1 MDAHRLTY
9 VLLDTTFGM
18 FAIVW
23 RRADSGVKV
32 QRVLLPTAT
41 TDVEHRIGQYYP
53 TASPGTCPTIA
64 DLCDR
69 IRAFLRGQDVAFDL
83 QQVNLDLCSK
93 FQKRVLLAE
102 HVIPRGWVTTYG
114 RIARYL
120 CAPGAARAVGRAL
133 AHNPFPIIIPCHRAI
148 RTDGQLG
155 GFQGGEE
162 MKRRL
167 LELEGVQVSPTGRV
181 STPNL
186 YY

>member
-18 FAIVW
+18 LGLIW
-23 RRADSGVKV
+23 QQADGGVKV

-41 TDVEHRIGQYYP
+41 IDIEHRIRQYYH
-53 TASPGTCPTIA
+53 TASPGTSPTIA

-69 IRAFLRGQDVAFDL
+69 IRAFLRGQPVAFDVG
-83 QQVNLDLCSK
+83 QVNLDLCSQ
-93 FQKRVLLAE
+93 FQRRALLAE
-102 HVIPRGWVTTYG
+102 HGVPRGWVSTYG
-114 RIARYL
+114 RIARYI
-120 CAPGAARAVGRAL
+120 CTPGAARAVGRAL
-133 AHNPFPIIIPCHRAI
+133 SQNPFPIIIPCHRAI
-148 RTDGQLG
+148 RGDGRLG

>member
-1 MDAHRLTY
+1 MDAHRLAY
-9 VLLDTTFGM
+9 VLLDTAFGM
-18 FAIVW
+18 LGLIW
-23 RRADSGVKV
+23 QQADGGSKV
-32 QRVLLPTAT
+32 QRVFLPTPLD
-41 TDVEHRIGQYYP
+41 DVEHRIRQYYP
-53 TASPGTCPTIA
+53 TASPGTCPPIA
-64 DLCDR
+64 DLSDR
-69 IRAFLRGQDVAFDL
+69 IRAFLRGHAVAFDL
-83 QQVNLDLCSK
+83 HQVNLDLCSQ

-120 CAPGAARAVGRAL
+120 GAPGAARAVGRAL

-148 RTDGQLG
+148 RGDGQLG